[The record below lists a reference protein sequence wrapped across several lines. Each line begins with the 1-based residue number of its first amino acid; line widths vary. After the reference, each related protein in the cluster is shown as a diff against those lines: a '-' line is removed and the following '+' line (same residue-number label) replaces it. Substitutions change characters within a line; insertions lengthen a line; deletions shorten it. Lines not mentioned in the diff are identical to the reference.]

1 MKEKNLPGYTGYR
14 VYRFEGADDSSKTR
28 FNLVF
33 EHVKQRTRL
42 VVYINTTQERKI
54 RIVRVVP

>member
-1 MKEKNLPGYTGYR
+1 LGSGLAKPI
-14 VYRFEGADDSSKTR
+14 YRFEGADDSSKTR